1 MNKRKDMNVTNL
13 LPMTELHMDSLTDTM
28 HQVVIDIKQLNESIA
43 MLTRGLENL
52 DTKTQQSLDD
62 AKKENYIR
70 VGRVQKLL
78 DNEVDLNI
86 KRYKHWNTIQRRN
99 KRFFTV
105 LLINCILQAIF
116 LLCLYYYVFWIQ

>member
-1 MNKRKDMNVTNL
+1 MSGKSFSVWINNEYIPNNPDKQWIKD
-13 LPMTELHMDSLTDTM
+13 
-28 HQVVIDIKQLNESIA
+28 KQLNESIA
-43 MLTRGLENL
+43 MLTKGLENL

-70 VGRVQKLL
+70 VGRVKKLL

-86 KRYKHWNTIQRRN
+86 KWHKHWNTIQRRN

>member
-1 MNKRKDMNVTNL
+1 MNKHKDMNVTSL

-28 HQVVIDIKQLNESIA
+28 HQVGIDIKQLNESIA

-62 AKKENYIR
+62 AKKENYLR
-70 VGRVQKLL
+70 VNKVQKLL

-86 KRYKHWNTIQRRN
+86 KRYRHWDNVIRRM
-99 KRFFTV
+99 KRKQNMFNAIELILIICLFV
-105 LLINCILQAIF
+105 LVLF
-116 LLCLYYYVFWIQ
+116 KM